1 MGEILGMIFRPTATW
16 QQLASK
22 SDEAIKARLLLIL
35 ALAAIPAVAFYYGT
49 TQVGWDI
56 RDGEIV
62 RITEASA
69 TPLAVLFYAALV
81 STIVVIGLMCHWMSK
96 TYDAASFPLKG
107 VVMVGYACIPVYL
120 AGAAA
125 VYPIWGLDILL
136 ATLACSYT
144 IRLLYLGVPPMMKVP
159 EDRGMLYA
167 SALFLVFLVYAV
179 VILTAT
185 VILWEYVA
193 APVFI
198 NV

>member
-1 MGEILGMIFRPTATW
+1 MGEILGIIFKPAATW
-16 QQLASK
+16 QSLASK
-22 SDEAIKARLLLIL
+22 SEESIKARLLLVL
-35 ALAAIPAVAFYYGT
+35 ALAAIPAIAFYYGT
-49 TQVGWDI
+49 TQVGWNV
-56 RDGEIV
+56 RGGEIV

-69 TPLAVLFYAALV
+69 TPLAVLFYAAMV
-81 STIVVIGLMCHWMSK
+81 STIIVIGLMCQWMSK
-96 TYDAASFPLKG
+96 TYNADSFPLKG
-107 VVMVGYACIPVYL
+107 VVMVGYACVPVYL

-125 VYPIWGLDILL
+125 VYPIWELDIVL
-136 ATLACSYT
+136 ATLACCYT
-144 IRLLYLGVPPMMKVP
+144 IRLLYLGVPPMMNVP
-159 EDRGMLYA
+159 EDQGMLYA